1 MDIFSKREPME
12 LPNLPKLVRF
22 VVKNSLM
29 GMVIGWL
36 LASAVVYF
44 DFNGFG
50 SLVMESSHVAVAL
63 FIMFFSFGIT
73 FGFAYLTTA
82 VLLLPTDKDD
92 FDRV

>member
-1 MDIFSKREPME
+1 ME
-12 LPNLPKLVRF
+12 LPNPPKLVRF
-22 VVKNSLM
+22 VLKNSLM

-50 SLVMESSHVAVAL
+50 SLIMESSHVAVAL